1 MLAVTPNLVGILQA
15 PRTRQIIASIYL
27 AIGVIVAISIDWD
40 NAVDSTGK
48 RLIALVLLIA
58 LFGVGA
64 QRLTENAPRV
74 HRASPDVIGL
84 TTAFTDE
91 ELDHAERELGVVL

>member
-1 MLAVTPNLVGILQA
+1 MVFLYLQRNVFGN
-15 PRTRQIIASIYL
+15 PLDASVVQL
-27 AIGVIVAISIDWD
+27 KFSFWKTIDWD

-64 QRLTENAPRV
+64 QRLTENAPRL
-74 HRASPDVIGL
+74 HRASPDLIGL
-84 TTAFTDE
+84 NTSFTDE
-91 ELDHAERELGVVL
+91 ELDRAERELGVVL